1 MIVGEKV
8 IGNGEV
14 IIWTRG
20 GKIRMSY
27 QNFVK
32 AMDLAPKCKFYT
44 TVGGKSKEEIEK
56 FQISVENFMKNMV
69 IYRFMVTKFL
79 ELNLMMIQGY

>member
-1 MIVGEKV
+1 
-8 IGNGEV
+8 
-14 IIWTRG
+14 
-20 GKIRMSY
+20 MSY

-56 FQISVENFMKNMV
+56 SEQMLDV
-69 IYRFMVTKFL
+69 KFSNQCR
-79 ELNLMMIQGY
+79 E

>member
-1 MIVGEKV
+1 MNLIVGEKV

-56 FQISVENFMKNMV
+56 
-69 IYRFMVTKFL
+69 L
-79 ELNLMMIQGY
+79 